1 MRKDAEQERDD
12 KQVTIDGQDVTIS
25 HQGQTITTL
34 SNQVDN
40 LTTISINSTGAMQT
54 GLAVLG
60 QTVNIIQDVQQ
71 TQKAQ
76 NFLRLSRETDMSDP
90 GNYYALMSTLPKQ
103 ALDAMAADAE
113 KIQKAN
119 EDIVKEQENVPFLHG

>member
-12 KQVTIDGQDVTIS
+12 KQVTIDGQDVTIN

-103 ALDAMAADAE
+103 ALDAMAAD
-113 KIQKAN
+113 
-119 EDIVKEQENVPFLHG
+119 

>member
-12 KQVTIDGQDVTIS
+12 KQVTIDGHEVTIG

-40 LTTISINSTGAMQT
+40 LTTISINSTGAMNT

-60 QTVNIIQDVQQ
+60 QTVNIIQDAQQ

-76 NFLRLSRETDMSDP
+76 NFLRLVRETDMSDA
-90 GNYYALMSTLPKQ
+90 GSYY
-103 ALDAMAADAE
+103 
-113 KIQKAN
+113 
-119 EDIVKEQENVPFLHG
+119 